1 LQRYFENALLVTG
14 AAGKTGLAIIQALI
28 AKGESVRALVF
39 RHNQVALLNQLG
51 AREVVVGNMLSQES
65 VKEAVAGVRTIYHI
79 CPNMHP
85 DEFAIGQIVVACAK
99 SAGCERFV
107 YHSVLHPQIQAMP
120 HHWNKFL
127 VEGHL
132 FESGLSCTILQPAA
146 YMQNILA
153 NWHQIIA
160 DGIYSVPYA
169 ADTRLSMV
177 DLEDVV
183 EAATTVLT
191 EPGHEGATY
200 ELSGPDVLN
209 QKEVAAILE
218 EQLNRSVSVQGI
230 GIEVWQE
237 QAKSNG
243 LGDFQ
248 IDTLSK
254 MFLYYERYGFWGNP
268 KVLGMLLGRTPGS
281 FAEFVNKNKAE

>member
-1 LQRYFENALLVTG
+1 
-14 AAGKTGLAIIQALI
+14 
-28 AKGESVRALVF
+28 
-39 RHNQVALLNQLG
+39 
-51 AREVVVGNMLSQES
+51 
-65 VKEAVAGVRTIYHI
+65 
-79 CPNMHP
+79 
-85 DEFAIGQIVVACAK
+85 
-99 SAGCERFV
+99 
-107 YHSVLHPQIQAMP
+107 MP

-132 FESGLSCTILQPAA
+132 LESGLSCTILQPAA

-153 NWHQIIA
+153 NWHQILA

-169 ADTRLSMV
+169 AETRLSMV
-177 DLEDVV
+177 DLEDVS
-183 EAATTVLT
+183 EAAVSVLT

-218 EQLNRSVSVQGI
+218 EQLNRNVSVQEI
-230 GIEVWQE
+230 SIERWKE

-243 LGDFQ
+243 LGDYQ

-254 MFLYYERYGFWGNP
+254 MFRYYEQYDFLGTP
-268 KVLGMLLGRTPGS
+268 KVLRALLGRTPGS
-281 FAEFVNKNKAE
+281 FAEFVKRNL

>member
-1 LQRYFENALLVTG
+1 MFLVTG

-28 AKGESVRALVF
+28 AQGESVRALVF

-51 AREVVVGNMLSQES
+51 VKEVVVGDMLNQEL
-65 VKEAVAGVRTIYHI
+65 VNEAVADVRGIYHI

-127 VEGHL
+127 VEGYL
-132 FESGLSCTILQPAA
+132 LDSGLSSTILQPAA

-153 NWHQIIA
+153 KWHQILA

-169 ADTRLSMV
+169 AKTLLSMV
-177 DLEDVV
+177 DLEDVS
-183 EAATTVLT
+183 EAAATVLR

-218 EQLNRSVSVQGI
+218 EQLNRSVSVQEI
-230 GIEVWQE
+230 GIEMWQE
-237 QAKSNG
+237 QAKSSG
-243 LGDFQ
+243 LGDYQ
-248 IDTLSK
+248 IDTLVQ
-254 MFLYYERYGFWGNP
+254 MFRYYERYDFLGTP
-268 KVLGMLLGRTPGS
+268 KALAALLGRAPGS
-281 FAEFVNKNKAE
+281 FAEFVKRNL

>member
-1 LQRYFENALLVTG
+1 MENALLVTG

-28 AKGESVRALVF
+28 ANGESVRALVF

-51 AREVVVGNMLSQES
+51 VKEVVVGNMLSRES
-65 VKEAVAGVRTIYHI
+65 VNEAVAGVRALYHI

-85 DEFAIGQIVVACAK
+85 DELAIGKIVVACAK

-132 FESGLSCTILQPAA
+132 LESGLSCTILQPAA

-153 NWHQIIA
+153 NWHQILA

-169 ADTRLSMV
+169 AETRLSMV
-177 DLEDVV
+177 DLEDVS
-183 EAATTVLT
+183 EAAVSVLT

-218 EQLNRSVSVQGI
+218 EQLNRKVSVQEI
-230 GIEVWQE
+230 GIEMWQE
-237 QAKSNG
+237 RAKSSG
-243 LGDFQ
+243 LGDYQ

-254 MFLYYERYGFWGNP
+254 MFRYYEQYDFLGTP
-268 KVLGMLLGRTPGS
+268 KVLRALLGRTPGS
-281 FAEFVNKNKAE
+281 FAEFVKRNL

>member
-1 LQRYFENALLVTG
+1 MFLVTG

-28 AKGESVRALVF
+28 AKGEAVRALVF
-39 RHNQVALLNQLG
+39 RQNQVALLNQLG
-51 AREVVVGNMLSQES
+51 VKEVVVGNMLSRES
-65 VKEAVAGVRTIYHI
+65 VNAAVAGVRAIYHI

-85 DEFAIGQIVVACAK
+85 DEFAIGQLVVACAK

-120 HHWNKFL
+120 HHWHKLL

-153 NWHQIIA
+153 NWHQILA
-160 DGIYSVPYA
+160 EGIYSVPYA

-177 DLEDVV
+177 DLEDVS
-183 EAATTVLT
+183 EAATTVLR

-200 ELSGPDVLN
+200 ELSGPDLLN
-209 QKEVAAILE
+209 QKEVAAILK
-218 EQLNRSVSVQGI
+218 EQLQRSVSVQEI
-230 GIEVWQE
+230 GVEKWQE
-237 QAKSNG
+237 QAKSSG
-243 LGDFQ
+243 LGDYQ
-248 IDTLSK
+248 IDTLVK
-254 MFLYYERYGFWGNP
+254 MFRYYERNGFRGNP
-268 KVLGMLLGRTPGS
+268 KVLGMLLGRAPGS
-281 FAEFVNKNKAE
+281 FAEFVKRNL

>member
-1 LQRYFENALLVTG
+1 
-14 AAGKTGLAIIQALI
+14 
-28 AKGESVRALVF
+28 
-39 RHNQVALLNQLG
+39 
-51 AREVVVGNMLSQES
+51 
-65 VKEAVAGVRTIYHI
+65 
-79 CPNMHP
+79 MHP
-85 DEFAIGQIVVACAK
+85 EEFAIGQMIVAAAK

-120 HHWNKFL
+120 HHWHKLL

-153 NWHQIIA
+153 NWHQILE

-169 ADTRLSMV
+169 AETRLSMV

-183 EAATTVLT
+183 EVATTVLT
-191 EPGHEGATY
+191 EPGHGGAIY
-200 ELSGPDVLN
+200 ELSGPDVFN

-218 EQLNRSVSVQGI
+218 EQMNRSVSVREI
-230 GIEVWQE
+230 AIEAWRE

-243 LGDFQ
+243 LDDYQ
-248 IDTLSK
+248 VDTLSK
-254 MFLYYERYGFWGNP
+254 MFSYYERYGFAGNP
-268 KVLGMLLGRTPGS
+268 KVLRMLLGRAPGS
-281 FAEFVNKNKAE
+281 FGEFVKRNL